1 MARLKQYADP
11 GKGFYIKHS
20 FKGKFVTYQVH
31 PKVEDLFREFD
42 LEDDFEISHELLDQ
56 LRETELIFTGGSGV
70 KEEVII
76 EVDPLDIEEIKNA
89 LIVLINGSEDQL
101 HKIPDTP
108 DFDDDLESE
117 PIVVIRPKLPIAI
130 IVVLFLALII
140 GISSFFIFVRG

>member
-56 LRETELIFTGGSGV
+56 LREKELIFTGGSGV

-76 EVDPLDIEEIKNA
+76 EVDPSDIEEMKNY
-89 LIVLINGSEDQL
+89 LIGLNNTG
-101 HKIPDTP
+101 
-108 DFDDDLESE
+108 
-117 PIVVIRPKLPIAI
+117 LPIAI
-130 IVVLFLALII
+130 IVALLLALIL
-140 GISSFFIFVRG
+140 GIFSVFIFVRG